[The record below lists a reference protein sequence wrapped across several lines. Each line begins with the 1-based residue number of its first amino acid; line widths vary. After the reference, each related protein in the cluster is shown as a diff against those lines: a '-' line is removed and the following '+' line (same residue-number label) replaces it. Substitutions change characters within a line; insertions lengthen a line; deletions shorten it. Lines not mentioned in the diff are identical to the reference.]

1 MKQSIFFVDY
11 QNGSEMHKWYQ
22 VLVQDLD
29 VNVDENLVWLT
40 QKTEDPKKWQP
51 PPISTSTPLSS
62 KKMCTPQVTQ
72 FLEGPTPTPNYEE
85 NPTQVFSCETCRIF
99 KNTLSLQNT
108 SSGSSCI
115 SDITNNIWVSVKHLI
130 FK

>member
-51 PPISTSTPLSS
+51 SHFYINPP
-62 KKMCTPQVTQ
+62 
-72 FLEGPTPTPNYEE
+72 F
-85 NPTQVFSCETCRIF
+85 
-99 KNTLSLQNT
+99 
-108 SSGSSCI
+108 
-115 SDITNNIWVSVKHLI
+115 
-130 FK
+130 